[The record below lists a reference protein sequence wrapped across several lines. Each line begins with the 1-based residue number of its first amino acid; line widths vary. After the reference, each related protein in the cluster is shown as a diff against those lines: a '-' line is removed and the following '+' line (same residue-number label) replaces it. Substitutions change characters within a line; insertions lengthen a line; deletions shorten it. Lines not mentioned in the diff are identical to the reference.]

1 VKRAKD
7 GRVPLPSYSQ
17 CIETPADHSGS
28 VTKNCAP
35 MKSWSTW
42 NLAATVCDDVLG
54 AYILFSTRIGLS
66 LRNHSTFWDSECAL
80 GRIYLIRGRNVRPTK
95 CLHREGENG
104 GGPCLACPKIQT
116 VIFWPVKAKTISMP
130 TLLELFASRPLG
142 VVELFLDPI
151 VRMRIGSLIT
161 EAMNRPTR
169 SRRRGRRVRLAKP
182 RSAQ

>member
-1 VKRAKD
+1 MKRAKKWP
-7 GRVPLPSYSQ
+7 RSASSFSQ

-42 NLAATVCDDVLG
+42 NLAATVCDDVWG
-54 AYILFSTRIGLS
+54 HVFSIFQRVGS
-66 LRNHSTFWDSECAL
+66 VVAQSHTFWDSECAL
-80 GRIYLIRGRNVRPTK
+80 GRIYFDSGSERSTDEMFTSRRGERRWPMPRLPNNPDRDF
-95 CLHREGENG
+95 
-104 GGPCLACPKIQT
+104 LASQSEDDINAD
-116 VIFWPVKAKTISMP
+116 IAEF
-130 TLLELFASRPLG
+130 FASRPLG

-161 EAMNRPTR
+161 EAINRPTR
-169 SRRRGRRVRLAKP
+169 SRRGRRVRLAKP